1 MPPGHAHI
9 AMRCVCWEKRLEIH
23 VERVGGR
30 PESATVGVGIGIHDV
45 EGINTLLAL
54 TKAQQSEQV
63 MDFWPRIQ
71 PSQIAVVNYCQPLV
85 VFPQ

>member
-1 MPPGHAHI
+1 MSKGS
-9 AMRCVCWEKRLEIH
+9 
-23 VERVGGR
+23 GGR

-85 VFPQ
+85 VTQVI